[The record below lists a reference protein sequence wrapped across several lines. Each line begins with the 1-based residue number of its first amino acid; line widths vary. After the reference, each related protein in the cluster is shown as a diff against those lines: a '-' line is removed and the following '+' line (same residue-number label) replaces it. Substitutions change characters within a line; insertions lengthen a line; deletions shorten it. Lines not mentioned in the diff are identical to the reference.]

1 MAVAAGDPFLDE
13 LVLAATS
20 EAARMN
26 TKTPAGA
33 PAMIRDT
40 PDEMLTA
47 VVERWGIAFGRRR
60 SDILLTGS
68 PERSEYRTAVEDREG
83 RLVVLERI
91 RPAACERRRRINS
104 LLRAL
109 AAAGVPAVHAYLLT
123 RRESSIAELDGT
135 FWQCMPF
142 IAGVPLPRPDYVR
155 HAWRGRVLG
164 EWLVAMRR
172 VADGLPDYA
181 AGTFSIKDYIHSLM
195 ARLATLRPELVRE
208 LREPLAHLE
217 QGLFAVHDGLPT
229 ALCHG
234 DYHPLNV
241 IWGEDCL
248 NSVLDWEFMGR
259 KPELFDVANMVGC
272 AGMELPEALLG
283 EMVTSLLGTVQEAG
297 TVQRA
302 SWTWFVDYLLALR
315 FAWLREWVVRG
326 DRDMIEQETT
336 YMFLLRDNR
345 DLLRERWGLS

>member
-1 MAVAAGDPFLDE
+1 
-13 LVLAATS
+13 
-20 EAARMN
+20 MN
-26 TKTPAGA
+26 SKSPAGA
-33 PAMIRDT
+33 PAMMSDT
-40 PDEMLTA
+40 PDATLTA
-47 VVERWGIAFGRRR
+47 VVDLWGIPFGRRR

-68 PERSEYRTAVEDREG
+68 PERSEYRTAVEDQGG
-83 RLVVLERI
+83 RLFVLERI
-91 RPAACERRRRINS
+91 RPVACDRRRRING

-109 AAAGVPAVHAYLLT
+109 AAADVPAVHPYLLT
-123 RRESSIAELDGT
+123 RRESSIADLDGT

-155 HAWRGRVLG
+155 HAWRGRALG

-172 VADGLPDYA
+172 AVDGVPSFSSE
-181 AGTFSIKDYIHSLM
+181 TFSIRDYSHSLM
-195 ARLATLRPELVRE
+195 ARLAELRPELVRD

-217 QGLFAVHDGLPT
+217 QGLFAVHDELPT

-241 IWGEDCL
+241 IWGEDGL

-283 EMVTSLLGTVQEAG
+283 EMVTSLLGTVRQAG
-297 TVQRA
+297 VVQPA
-302 SWTWFVDYLLALR
+302 SWAWFADYLLALR
-315 FAWLREWVVRG
+315 FGWLREWVCRN
-326 DRDMIEQETT
+326 DRRMIEQEIT
-336 YMFLLRDNR
+336 YMLLLKDNRELLRR
-345 DLLRERWGLS
+345 RWGLGA